1 MTLAQTRER
10 VHQEIEALQDE
21 KGTVDIQ
28 VAMHNKELIVLME
41 RSNTI
46 AVQIEKLTGIIPVL
60 KDLEEADK

>member
-1 MTLAQTRER
+1 MTLAETRER

>member
-46 AVQIEKLTGIIPVL
+46 AEQIEKLSATIPVL

>member
-28 VAMHNKELIVLME
+28 IAMHNKDLIVLME

-46 AVQIEKLTGIIPVL
+46 AEQIEKLSAIIPVL

>member
-21 KGTVDIQ
+21 KSTVDIQ
-28 VAMHNKELIVLME
+28 IAMHNKELIVLME
-41 RSNTI
+41 RSNTV
-46 AVQIEKLTGIIPVL
+46 AEQIEKLSSIIPVL

>member
-21 KGTVDIQ
+21 KSTVDIQ
-28 VAMHNKELIVLME
+28 ITVHNKELIVLME

-46 AVQIEKLTGIIPVL
+46 AEQIEKLSATIPVL

>member
-21 KGTVDIQ
+21 KSTVDIQ
-28 VAMHNKELIVLME
+28 IAMHNKELIVLME

-46 AVQIEKLTGIIPVL
+46 AEQIEKLTGIIPVL
-60 KDLEEADK
+60 RDLEEADK

>member
-1 MTLAQTRER
+1 MTLAETRER

-46 AVQIEKLTGIIPVL
+46 AEQIEKLSATIPVL